1 MNHSQ
6 PDPIP
11 SDLLKVVKMLH
22 DERPEAT
29 PLELDRIKL
38 RAKAR
43 AAQTRPSYFAR
54 QKGTLM
60 RSRAAIT
67 SMLVAGM
74 MMTGTGA
81 TLATSGSSGSGSA
94 SDAEYPKTTQPV
106 TPQTTVTPPPAVQTL
121 APPPVQQPEQSTLP
135 PIVFAPTPVEE
146 APEVRGQTEVSPR
159 PAATPRQVAPANEV
173 APAAKV
179 QPARQIVAAENE
191 LPFTGFAALP
201 ILIGGLV
208 LLVTG
213 FTLRRQ
219 ARNDK

>member
-1 MNHSQ
+1 
-6 PDPIP
+6 
-11 SDLLKVVKMLH
+11 
-22 DERPEAT
+22 
-29 PLELDRIKL
+29 
-38 RAKAR
+38 
-43 AAQTRPSYFAR
+43 
-54 QKGTLM
+54 M

-74 MMTGTGA
+74 MLTGTGA

-94 SDAEYPKTTQPV
+94 SEAEYPRTTPTV
-106 TPQTTVTPPPAVQTL
+106 AVPNTVTPPPTVQTL
-121 APPPVQQPEQSTLP
+121 APPPVQQAEQSTLP
-135 PIVFAPTPVEE
+135 PVVFAPTPVEE

-159 PAATPRQVAPANEV
+159 PEAEPTPREVAPTV
-173 APAAKV
+173 APAAEV
-179 QPARQIVAAENE
+179 QPARQVVAAENE

-219 ARNDK
+219 ARNDN